1 MKQKIFFTLLLTLIL
16 YLCFSPEVKSEVLSL
31 WNEGETKQR
40 IMEFVEAVTNPDN
53 PAYVSPE
60 DRIAVFDNDG
70 TLCVEKPNYIQI
82 EYELNSIYRK
92 AADNPY
98 LRDIQPYKA
107 VYTGDMDFLDNMDFE
122 EMIYLLFNTH
132 MGTPEEVYRED
143 VKLFWEKELHPKFQQ
158 PYKNLAYLPMIE
170 LIKYLRE
177 NDFKVYIVTASETG
191 FLRAISGDMYNIPPE
206 NIIGS
211 FSLYDFEFYGEK
223 TQIVRGNLICFNNG
237 EKKPASIELFI
248 GKKPLL
254 ACGNSNGDL
263 AMFRYT
269 DDREKPSLCILIH
282 HDDGDREYSY
292 EEDAEEILTVAGE
305 KNWLIV
311 SMKETFKKIF
321 SF

>member
-1 MKQKIFFTLLLTLIL
+1 MKQKVFFPVLLTLIL

-31 WNEGETKQR
+31 WNDGETKQR
-40 IMEFVEAVTNPDN
+40 IIEFVEAVTNPDN
-53 PAYVSPE
+53 PAYVPPE

-132 MGTPEEVYRED
+132 VGTPEEVYRED

-206 NIIGS
+206 NIAGS
-211 FSLYDFEFYGEK
+211 FSLYDFEFYGEN